1 MSTVEELDRPSPP
14 LNPPLKPVDT
24 DLGFG
29 SVVTRESR
37 KRFLNRDGTFNV
49 RREGLGFLSELSFY
63 HYLLTISWT
72 RFLVYVIAF
81 YLGTNALFAFLYV
94 ACGAQ
99 ALTGFVNEPTE
110 LRFVHAFFFSVHT
123 LATIG
128 YGNIA
133 PLNLAANL
141 IVTAESLVGLLG
153 FGVVAGIMF
162 ARFARPTSQIA
173 FSEKALIAPYQ
184 DRTAFMFRIVNKKSN
199 ELVDLRATLLLSR
212 RKKNGGTND
221 REFLPLKLE
230 RDRVVLFPLTW
241 TIVHPIDPDSP
252 LRGMIPAD
260 FGQCDS
266 EFLVLLNG
274 YDETSAQTVH
284 TRSSYKGDEVVWGGK
299 FRSMFN
305 PPKED
310 GTISV
315 DVRKL
320 SDFDRVE
327 LPVPA

>member
-1 MSTVEELDRPSPP
+1 VSVAEEIDHPAPP
-14 LNPPLKPVDT
+14 LNPPLKAVDT

-49 RREGLGFLSELSFY
+49 RREGLGVLGSLSVY
-63 HYLLTISWT
+63 HYLLTITWT
-72 RFLVYVIAF
+72 RFLMYVTAL
-81 YLGTNALFAFLYV
+81 YLAANALFASLYV
-94 ACGAQ
+94 LCGAH
-99 ALTGFVNEPTE
+99 ALTGFTNEAVE
-110 LRFVHAFFFSVHT
+110 LRFAQAFFFSVHT

-133 PLNLAANL
+133 PTNLAANL
-141 IVTAESLVGLLG
+141 IVTVESLVGLLG
-153 FGVVAGIMF
+153 FAIVAGIMF
-162 ARFARPTSQIA
+162 ARFARPMAQIA
-173 FSEKALIAPYQ
+173 FSRNALIAPYQ
-184 DRTAFMFRIVNKKSN
+184 DGKAFMFRIVNRKSN
-199 ELVDLRATLLLSR
+199 ELVDLHATLLLSR

-241 TIVHPIDPDSP
+241 TIVHPIDQESP
-252 LRGMIPAD
+252 LYGMAAEEL
-260 FGQCDS
+260 GQCDS

-274 YDETSAQTVH
+274 FDETSAQTVH
-284 TRSSYKGDEVVWGGK
+284 TRSSYKGTEVIWGGR
-299 FRSMFN
+299 FRTMFN
-305 PPKED
+305 PPDED

-320 SDFDRVE
+320 NDFDRVA
-327 LPVPA
+327 LAAS